1 MEVKTISTL
10 QELPPLGAAGCDL
23 APEEIAKRSVDRF
36 NDLATAKYMAGQ
48 AEHGGNLVNKVRLE
62 YAEEEIIDLWH
73 YIQALRLR
81 LGK

>member
-10 QELPPLGAAGCDL
+10 QELPPLDEVGCDL
-23 APEEIAKRSVDRF
+23 APEEIAKKSVDRF
-36 NDLATAKYMAGQ
+36 NDLATAKYTASQ
-48 AEHGGNLVNKVRLE
+48 AEHRGNLANKVRLE
-62 YAEEEIIDLWH
+62 NAEEEIIDLWH